1 MEIKIKYIDT
11 KKRKIGGVQQKDKK
25 VRMRMQ
31 ISGRMQDL
39 FEIGEYVYCAETEA
53 GDMLVM
59 KRENFQKYLAS
70 FGLPMEDV

>member
-25 VRMRMQ
+25 VRMRMH

-39 FEIGEYVYCAETEA
+39 FEIGEYVYCVETED
-53 GDMLVM
+53 GNMLVM

-70 FGLPMEDV
+70 VGLPMEDV